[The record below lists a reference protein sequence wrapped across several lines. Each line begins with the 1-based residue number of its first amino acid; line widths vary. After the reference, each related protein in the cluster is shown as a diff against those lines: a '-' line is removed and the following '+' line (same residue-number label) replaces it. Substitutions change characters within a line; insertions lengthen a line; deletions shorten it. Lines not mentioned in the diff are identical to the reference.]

1 VRGRGITAEDAQAGT
16 EVVVVSEA
24 TARNLWPGEDPIGK
38 TLLLGKTLQGG
49 EEKVIYPSLRVIG
62 VARDAQNGDRLGG
75 IPPLFLYVPQAPVS
89 GQYGRLLARTARD
102 AREMKAAVRAEAHAL
117 APNLRL
123 WLNSAEEVIASA
135 KYIKN
140 ARITSKLAGG
150 LGLLALLLATIGVY
164 GVMAFSVSQRTREIG
179 VRMALGARTAD
190 VLKLVIGQGMKL
202 VSAGMA
208 LGLAVSL
215 AVAQLMRSM
224 LFGLSATDT
233 LTITLVML
241 LLGGAALLACYLP
254 ARRATKVDPMVALR
268 CE

>member
-1 VRGRGITAEDAQAGT
+1 
-16 EVVVVSEA
+16 
-24 TARNLWPGEDPIGK
+24 
-38 TLLLGKTLQGG
+38 
-49 EEKVIYPSLRVIG
+49 VIYPSLRVIG
-62 VARDAQNGDRLGG
+62 VARDAQNDVRLGV
-75 IPPLFLYVPQAPVS
+75 IPPLFLYVP
-89 GQYGRLLARTARD
+89 GQYGRLLARTAHD
-102 AREMKAAVRAEAHAL
+102 AQEMKAAVRAEARAL

-123 WLNSAEEVIASA
+123 WLNSVEEIIASA
-135 KYIKN
+135 KYIKS
-140 ARITSKLAGG
+140 ARITSELAGG

-164 GVMAFSVSQRTREIG
+164 GVMAFTVSQRTREIG

-233 LTITLVML
+233 LTVALVML